1 MCLQRHFISQV
12 IAANDITAVFLTLPL
27 IFYLNKKNK
36 AFWCGLGQLIAALAN
51 LLPLLA
57 WLVVPS
63 SYVTS
68 DITQGEQVEL
78 CQGRGEIFLQYSSP
92 NFHCFHP

>member
-1 MCLQRHFISQV
+1 M
-12 IAANDITAVFLTLPL
+12 FLTLPL

-63 SYVTS
+63 SYVTTN
-68 DITQGEQVEL
+68 IINQGEQAEL
-78 CQGRGEIFLQYSSP
+78 CQVAGEIFIQAESIIVFTLKIATNIYLK
-92 NFHCFHP
+92 FC